1 MQMQYGISSILQGTI
16 HASVDSKSMN
26 LLLPACLILG
36 LYGPYRAGRILI
48 RNREALSL
56 PGSKFDSRPLPW
68 ASYLLALAIA
78 IPSTLQFFFSP
89 LLSTLRRDH
98 SRFTNGEWWRLITPL
113 FVQDAGIVGV
123 AFNLIS
129 LLLIGAVAE
138 QLWGG
143 KRMVG
148 IFFAGGIVGEIVA
161 FAWQPIG
168 AGNSVGNFSVAASVA
183 VVCLAE
189 RSARASQLLAWLALA
204 AIAVL
209 FLRKDIHGVAGLAG
223 IALALVLLRPAV
235 AQRSLGEL

>member
-78 IPSTLQFFFSP
+78 
-89 LLSTLRRDH
+89 
-98 SRFTNGEWWRLITPL
+98 
-113 FVQDAGIVGV
+113 
-123 AFNLIS
+123 
-129 LLLIGAVAE
+129 
-138 QLWGG
+138 
-143 KRMVG
+143 
-148 IFFAGGIVGEIVA
+148 
-161 FAWQPIG
+161 
-168 AGNSVGNFSVAASVA
+168 
-183 VVCLAE
+183 
-189 RSARASQLLAWLALA
+189 LA